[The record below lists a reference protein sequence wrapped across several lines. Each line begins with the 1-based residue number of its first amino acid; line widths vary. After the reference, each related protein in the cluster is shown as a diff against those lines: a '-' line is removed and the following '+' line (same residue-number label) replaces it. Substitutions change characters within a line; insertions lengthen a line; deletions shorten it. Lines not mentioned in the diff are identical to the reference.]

1 MQYNVES
8 IESARS
14 RAMNIILGDMDL
26 ENLRERINYNEG
38 KDQNDFLFSFLFD
51 VLKIPGA
58 SN

>member
-1 MQYNVES
+1 
-8 IESARS
+8 
-14 RAMNIILGDMDL
+14 MNIILGDMDL

-58 SN
+58 SE